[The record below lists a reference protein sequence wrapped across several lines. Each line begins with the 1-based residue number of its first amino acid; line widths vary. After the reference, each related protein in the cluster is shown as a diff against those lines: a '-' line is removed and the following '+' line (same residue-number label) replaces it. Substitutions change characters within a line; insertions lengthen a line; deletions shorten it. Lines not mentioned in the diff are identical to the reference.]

1 MSISIIVRVGSH
13 NLCNLALKRLKYLAL
28 KNGTNTRKTGKHT
41 LQYKYWSNK
50 WALLGSLLLCFHQY
64 DIASI
69 RMQKWEAPFKALLR
83 IFFSFLMPDLIW
95 IPPWDYISNIVFFF
109 YLSLCGSNTFKTK
122 CWKSFEDYCISS
134 KDGWLSFTQTL
145 HHII

>member
-13 NLCNLALKRLKYLAL
+13 HLCNLALKRLKYLAL

-69 RMQKWEAPFKALLR
+69 RMQKWEAPFKALLC

-95 IPPWDYISNIVFFF
+95 IPPWDYISNIVFFL
-109 YLSLCGSNTFKTK
+109 LSEPLWFKHFQNK
-122 CWKSFEDYCISS
+122 VLKKFRGLLYFF
-134 KDGWLSFTQTL
+134 KGWMA
-145 HHII
+145 